1 MTTTPASTTNAAAPA
16 PTTPT
21 IIHSNTARFPLGQI
35 MATPG
40 ALELLQETGFS
51 AAALISRHVHG
62 DWGDLCEEDRT
73 ENEFAVTRRMRILS
87 CYRLVDAARLAATP
101 TEKRSSLPTLW
112 IISEADRSVTTLLR
126 PSDY

>member
-1 MTTTPASTTNAAAPA
+1 MTTTPTSTTNAAAPA

-21 IIHSNTARFPLGQI
+21 IIYSNNARFPLGQI
-35 MATPG
+35 VATPG

-73 ENEFAVTRRMRILS
+73 ENEFAVTRRLRILS